1 MSDAQALLADLKDL
15 DHVDGAVVW
24 RAGEAPVGKLAEN
37 VSPVAP
43 GLLASGIGTMEQVV
57 ETVGLGQVDELWFLT
72 EAQQGLAVRLG
83 DWQAIIVVGLDA
95 DIDGLRNAVTERL
108 ERQA

>member
-1 MSDAQALLADLKDL
+1 MADPRALLADLRGL
-15 DHVDGAVVW
+15 DGVEGAVVW
-24 RAGEAPVGKLAEN
+24 RVGDAPVGDLAKV

-57 ETVGLGQVDELWFLT
+57 QTVGLGQVEELWFLT
-72 EAQQGLAVRLG
+72 GAHQGLAVRLG
-83 DWQAIIVVGLDA
+83 DWQAIIVTTLEA

-108 ERQA
+108 ERQP

>member
-1 MSDAQALLADLKDL
+1 MPDAQGLLADLKAL
-15 DHVDGAVVW
+15 DDVDGAVVW
-24 RAGEAPVGKLAEN
+24 RTGEAPAGDLDEN

-72 EAQQGLAVRLG
+72 EAHQGLAVRLG
-83 DWQAIIVVGLDA
+83 DWQAIILVSLDA
-95 DIDGLRNAVTERL
+95 DIDSLRNAVTDRL

>member
-1 MSDAQALLADLKDL
+1 MSDAQTLLADLKAL
-15 DHVDGAVVW
+15 DDVDGAVVW
-24 RAGEAPVGKLAEN
+24 RAGEAPVGNLAEN
-37 VSPVAP
+37 VRPVAP

-72 EAQQGLAVRLG
+72 GAHQGLSVRLG
-83 DWQAIIVVGLDA
+83 DWQAIILVSLDA
-95 DIDGLRNAVTERL
+95 DIDSLRNAVTERL

>member
-1 MSDAQALLADLKDL
+1 MSDAQALVADLKAL
-15 DHVDGAVVW
+15 DGVDGAVVW
-24 RAGEAPVGKLAEN
+24 RAGEAPVGDLAET

-72 EAQQGLAVRLG
+72 AAHQGLAVRLG
-83 DWQAIIVVGLDA
+83 DWQAIIVVSLDA